1 MALTFHDLVELLKR
15 EDEVTLLEVLEISS
29 EDLIERFGDWIE
41 ERYEELTEKYQD
53 EVFGTEDDEDEF
65 GREYWS

>member
-15 EDEVTLLEVLEISS
+15 EDEVTLLEILEISS

-65 GREYWS
+65 GREDWS

>member
-29 EDLIERFGDWIE
+29 EDLIERFGDLIE

-65 GREYWS
+65 GREDWS

>member
-1 MALTFHDLVELLKR
+1 MALTFHDLVDLLKR

-65 GREYWS
+65 GRED

>member
-65 GREYWS
+65 GRDDWS

>member
-29 EDLIERFGDWIE
+29 EDLIERFGNWIE

-65 GREYWS
+65 GREDWS